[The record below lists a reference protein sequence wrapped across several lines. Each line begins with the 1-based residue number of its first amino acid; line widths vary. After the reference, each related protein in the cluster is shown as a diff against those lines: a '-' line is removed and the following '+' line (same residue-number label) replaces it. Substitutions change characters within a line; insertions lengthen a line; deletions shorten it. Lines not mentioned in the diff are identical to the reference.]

1 MVPLA
6 MARKPSPPSSPRSAG
21 PGAPAEH
28 AGDPVARLI
37 EIMARLRDPD
47 AGCPWDREQT
57 FRTIA
62 PYTIEEAYEVADAI
76 ERGDMAALKEELG
89 DLLFQVVFYAQMGR
103 EAGHFDF
110 HAIATEI
117 ADKMVRRHPHVF
129 GEARIE
135 TAEAQ
140 TLAWE
145 EHKAAERK
153 RRAAAE
159 KRRPSPLDGIPTALP
174 ALTRAEK
181 LQKRAARV
189 GFDWPEAAQVLD
201 KIEEEI
207 GELRAE
213 LAAPVVSDVAH
224 RARLEDEIGDLFFAL
239 VNLARHLGVDP
250 EQALRGTSLKFER
263 RFRRID
269 ELLEAQGRTLSEASL
284 DEMEALWQQA
294 KAEE

>member
-1 MVPLA
+1 
-6 MARKPSPPSSPRSAG
+6 MARKRSSPSSF
-21 PGAPAEH
+21 PGSRPETTD
-28 AGDPVARLI
+28 DPVARLI
-37 EIMARLRDPD
+37 EIMARLRDPET
-47 AGCPWDREQT
+47 GCPWDREQT

-103 EAGHFDF
+103 EEGKFDF
-110 HAIATEI
+110 HAIAAQI

-129 GEARIE
+129 GEATIE
-135 TAEAQ
+135 TAKAQ

-153 RRAAAE
+153 VRAE
-159 KRRPSPLDGIPTALP
+159 VERRRPSPLDGIPAALP

-213 LAAPVVSDVAH
+213 LALPAAGAAQ
-224 RARLEDEIGDLFFAL
+224 RARIEDEVGDLFFAL
-239 VNLARHLGVDP
+239 VNLARHVGVDP
-250 EQALRGTSLKFER
+250 EQALRGTSAKFER

-294 KAEE
+294 KTEE